1 VIISD
6 TLNKILKE
14 YQEGNS
20 VLSLSK
26 KYPQFKYSKIYDYIK
41 KNGIEI
47 RQTSETAR
55 KFYCNSAYFKE
66 IDTEDKAY
74 WLGFIAADGYISKTK
89 YKNDVLG
96 ISLAVKDYSH
106 LEKFKKSISYTGD
119 IKEYISSGYA
129 KSKYSRIAIRD
140 SNVVND
146 LLSHGIKYN
155 KSLTLD
161 FDSILV
167 PDFLMNHFI
176 RGYFDGDGCITYSI
190 HNKYKDRRY
199 AIKFCGTKS
208 VLQGIG
214 LYLPVKKTHKLSK
227 RKKTKKTTMVLKLVE
242 TTKLWTF
249 LNICILTATY
259 FLIENTKDILI
270 FYSTETV
277 PCISNYTK
285 QRRLIAGNP
294 LELNILKRSDETSAN
309 VNVKKYLDWAISSQV
324 SNRERFNDYPVGG
337 SRETEM
343 PSVLFL

>member
-1 VIISD
+1 MIISD

-208 VLQGIG
+208 VLQGID

-227 RKKTKKTTMVLKLVE
+227 RKKDQKDNYGLEIGGNNQVM
-242 TTKLWTF
+242 
-249 LNICILTATY
+249 
-259 FLIENTKDILI
+259 DILEYMYSNSNI
-270 FYSTETV
+270 FLDRKHERYIDFLQYRNS
-277 PCISNYTK
+277 
-285 QRRLIAGNP
+285 P
-294 LELNILKRSDETSAN
+294 LYK
-309 VNVKKYLDWAISSQV
+309 
-324 SNRERFNDYPVGG
+324 
-337 SRETEM
+337 
-343 PSVLFL
+343 

>member
-1 VIISD
+1 MIISD

-208 VLQGIG
+208 VLQGID

-227 RKKTKKTTMVLKLVE
+227 RKKDQKDSYGLEIGGNNQVM
-242 TTKLWTF
+242 
-249 LNICILTATY
+249 
-259 FLIENTKDILI
+259 DILEYMYSNSNI
-270 FYSTETV
+270 FLDRKHERYIDFLQYRNS
-277 PCISNYTK
+277 
-285 QRRLIAGNP
+285 P
-294 LELNILKRSDETSAN
+294 LYK
-309 VNVKKYLDWAISSQV
+309 
-324 SNRERFNDYPVGG
+324 
-337 SRETEM
+337 
-343 PSVLFL
+343 